1 MVDDDAFFPA
11 VGPDF
16 FGPLASSNQTPT
28 CFRSG
33 CFGFGSSL
41 VPDTGSKE
49 VPGPFSIFR
58 LAFGFLHSD
67 FDAGG
72 FVDQVYRGGHLVHI
86 LSAWSL
92 GGGDHFFHLAGIK
105 GQIHFFGFRQ
115 HGHGR
120 RGGVDA
126 ALGLG
131 GGDAFDLVGSR
142 FKREMTP
149 ASFAVNANNGVP
161 ETAGFVG
168 AVWS

>member
-1 MVDDDAFFPA
+1 MRLRP
-11 VGPDF
+11 GGRRRCLLSIGRSGF

-33 CFGFGSSL
+33 RFGFGSSL

-49 VPGPFSIFR
+49 VPGPFRFSDW
-58 LAFGFLHSD
+58 LLVFLHSD

-72 FVDQVYRGGHLVHI
+72 FVDQCTAVATLFTFCPPGPWAVVIISFTSPDQRSNPLLRV
-86 LSAWSL
+86 
-92 GGGDHFFHLAGIK
+92 
-105 GQIHFFGFRQ
+105 RQ

-131 GGDAFDLVGSR
+131 GGDAFDLVVPDS
-142 FKREMTP
+142 
-149 ASFAVNANNGVP
+149 NAR
-161 ETAGFVG
+161 
-168 AVWS
+168 